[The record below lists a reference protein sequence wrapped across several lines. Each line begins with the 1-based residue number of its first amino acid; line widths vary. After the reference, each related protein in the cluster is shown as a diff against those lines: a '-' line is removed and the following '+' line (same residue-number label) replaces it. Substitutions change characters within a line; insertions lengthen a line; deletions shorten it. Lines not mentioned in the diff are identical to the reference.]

1 MKVPAGVDTGHRIR
15 LRGEGQAGDHGGPSV
30 DLDVEM
36 HVKPHAIFEREGR
49 DLYCEIPI
57 GFSDAVLGG
66 DLEVPTLD
74 GKVKLKIPHETQS
87 GKLFRL
93 RGKGITQVNSSA
105 RGDMLCRVLVETP
118 VNLTK
123 KQKQLM
129 QEFKTIQEK
138 EGNRQTPKK
147 STWFDGVRH
156 FIDELRT

>member
-1 MKVPAGVDTGHRIR
+1 
-15 LRGEGQAGDHGGPSV
+15 LRGEGQAGEHGGPSG
-30 DLDVEM
+30 DLYVEM
-36 HVKPHAIFEREGR
+36 HLKPHKIFEREGR

-66 DLEVPTLD
+66 DLEVPTLE
-74 GKVKLKIPHETQS
+74 GKVKLKIPQETQT

-93 RGKGITQVNSSA
+93 RGKGITQVNASA

-123 KQKQLM
+123 KQKDLM

-138 EGNRQTPKK
+138 EGNRQNPKK
-147 STWFDGVRH
+147 SNWFDGVKN
-156 FIDELRT
+156 FIDELRM